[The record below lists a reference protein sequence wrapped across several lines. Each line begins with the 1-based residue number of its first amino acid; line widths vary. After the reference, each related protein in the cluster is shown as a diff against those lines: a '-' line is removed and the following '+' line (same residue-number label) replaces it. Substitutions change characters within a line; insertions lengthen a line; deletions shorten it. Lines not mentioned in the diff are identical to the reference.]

1 MLTSPPVSIVV
12 GYPPPL
18 SVPIVNTLIP
28 VGASWNYWD
37 NSTAVGAGW
46 QGTGFNAA
54 AWPAAPA
61 RFGFGLDGEATPLT
75 AGRVSYYFRRWFNV
89 ANPFLFT
96 ELIFQLQRD
105 DGAVVYL
112 NGVEIYRSNMPAGV
126 ITSGTLASTTVNT
139 PDETTFFETVLPVA
153 GLNLVTGSN
162 LVAVELHQAAA
173 TSSDAGFNLQLLG
186 IGTTGPRVYFT
197 SPVDGSSFLS
207 TTTVAFDGN
216 AYAGTLQSIAKIE
229 LFADGVKLDETN
241 GVPFHFTWVMPGVGP
256 HTMLARMNDGRGY
269 TLDSS
274 PLTIH
279 AVRQTV
285 TTTLIPSNSVWK
297 YLSTNV
303 SQGTEWVARD
313 YNDAF
318 WPSGQARLGA
328 GGDGETTLINI
339 GPVGARYPTVY
350 FRKSFVVPPGV
361 IYTNLLFKLVRDD
374 GAVVHLNGYEAY
386 RDNMP
391 AGPITYATLAATSAV
406 DEQSFFPTN
415 IPAVGLLPGSNVVA
429 VEVHQINATSTDL
442 GFNLELIANGYLDE
456 TSRPLI
462 SIELADGLIEIS
474 WPATYTSWRV
484 YSSTD
489 LLLPVEQWTPLAVTP
504 VIAGGRI
511 VVSIPPSGLTQF
523 FRLGRP

>member
-1 MLTSPPVSIVV
+1 M
-12 GYPPPL
+12 
-18 SVPIVNTLIP
+18 
-28 VGASWNYWD
+28 
-37 NSTAVGAGW
+37 
-46 QGTGFNAA
+46 
-54 AWPAAPA
+54 
-61 RFGFGLDGEATPLT
+61 R
-75 AGRVSYYFRRWFNV
+75 
-89 ANPFLFT
+89 
-96 ELIFQLQRD
+96 
-105 DGAVVYL
+105 
-112 NGVEIYRSNMPAGV
+112 
-126 ITSGTLASTTVNT
+126 
-139 PDETTFFETVLPVA
+139 
-153 GLNLVTGSN
+153 
-162 LVAVELHQAAA
+162 QA
-173 TSSDAGFNLQLLG
+173 
-186 IGTTGPRVYFT
+186 I
-197 SPVDGSSFLS
+197 
-207 TTTVAFDGN
+207 
-216 AYAGTLQSIAKIE
+216 
-229 LFADGVKLDETN
+229 
-241 GVPFHFTWVMPGVGP
+241 
-256 HTMLARMNDGRGY
+256 
-269 TLDSS
+269 
-274 PLTIH
+274 
-279 AVRQTV
+279 

-303 SQGTEWVARD
+303 SQATEWVARD